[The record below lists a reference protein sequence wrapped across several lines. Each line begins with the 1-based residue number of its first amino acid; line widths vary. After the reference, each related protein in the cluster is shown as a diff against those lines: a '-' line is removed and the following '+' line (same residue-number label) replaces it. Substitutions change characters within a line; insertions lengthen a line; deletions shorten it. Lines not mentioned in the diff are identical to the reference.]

1 MAIILSAANAFAI
14 IIRIDALTQMEILI
28 TSLNIELAICYSHS
42 FVLIASSL
50 ALILWIYQHTETCYH
65 LNDDSVCVRYG
76 CDLFIM
82 FLYDVCNCC
91 ASYIENRSF
100 QERLIGTETEMELKQ
115 QTTRQNKLTITAGFS
130 KPQTITKF
138 SPNSP

>member
-1 MAIILSAANAFAI
+1 M
-14 IIRIDALTQMEILI
+14 
-28 TSLNIELAICYSHS
+28 
-42 FVLIASSL
+42 ASSL
-50 ALILWIYQHTETCYH
+50 ALILWIYQHNAACSRLDE
-65 LNDDSVCVRYG
+65 DSVCVRYG

-91 ASYIENRSF
+91 STYIETRSF
-100 QERLIGTETEMELKQ
+100 QERLIGNETEMELKQ

-138 SPNSP
+138 SPNSPKTDYRLL